1 MGLTMQKKT
10 KRIITVVGGVLLILL
25 IAGTWAFYHWLG
37 FMLVQPIPV
46 DDSLEWGMRIVAG
59 TGDPGFADGTSARFN
74 KPIRLAPFGPDAVLV
89 ADFNNYAIRR
99 VGLNGEVETLVGGP
113 DRQGHTDGP
122 SAEARFGSPHGVAVR
137 ADGAIAVTDVDHNT
151 IRLLKPV
158 EDDDTTARSKKYVV
172 STLAG
177 IPGESGFKDGQA
189 GQSLFNAPHA
199 VVFGPD
205 GELYVA
211 DIGNA
216 RVRKIKDGQV
226 STIAGTGQFGHR
238 DGDITTGT
246 LQYPMDL
253 TIDANGTV
261 WIADAG
267 TCIIRCWTPGQ
278 GLSTP
283 WPDFKLDMP
292 HGLSVTSDGGAIVAE
307 MFANRIVLVTPDGRV
322 LNLCGSGELDKGI
335 RQLNKPAAV
344 LLHAGYIWIADLY
357 NHRILVAQWQL

>member
-1 MGLTMQKKT
+1 MKKKT
-10 KRIITVVGGVLLILL
+10 KKIITISGGVLVVLL

-37 FMLVQPIPV
+37 FMLVKPILV
-46 DDSLEWGMRIVAG
+46 DAVMEWPMSVVAG
-59 TGDPGFADGTSARFN
+59 SDKPGFADGTSAHFN
-74 KPIRLAPFGPDAVLV
+74 KPIRLAPFGPDTILV

-99 VGLNGEVETLVGGP
+99 VHLNGEVETLAGGP

-122 SAEARFGSPHGVAVR
+122 AAEARFGSPHGVAAR
-137 ADGAIAVTDVDHNT
+137 ADGTIAVTDVDNNT

-158 EDDDTTARSKKYVV
+158 EDDDAVAPSGKYVV

-177 IPGESGFKDGQA
+177 IPGKSGFRDGPV

-199 VVFGPD
+199 VVFGPE

-216 RVRKIKDGQV
+216 RVRKIKDGYV
-226 STIAGTGQFGHR
+226 STIAGTGHFGQR
-238 DGDITTGT
+238 DGDITLGT

-253 TIDANGTV
+253 AIDDDGTV

-267 TCIIRCWTPGQ
+267 TCTIRCWEPRR

-283 WPDFKLDMP
+283 WPDFKIDMP
-292 HGLSVTSDGGAIVAE
+292 HGLSVTAEGGAVVAE
-307 MFANRIVLVTPDGRV
+307 MFANRIVLLTSEDRV
-322 LNLCGSGELDKGI
+322 MHLCGLGEKGSGSN
-335 RQLNKPAAV
+335 QLNNPAAV
-344 LLHAGYIWIADLY
+344 LLHAGHIWIADLY